1 MPGRSFE
8 DANAFHRVV
17 RAFATTKLGAV
28 LFRPTAHRLDRLISR
43 LTGGKNTFAGI
54 MGGVPAVILTTTG
67 AKSGA
72 PRTVAV
78 LGVPHP
84 GGVAVIA
91 SNYGSHKHPA
101 WYHNLKANPA
111 ATVELDGETWR
122 ATARQAT
129 ASERDEIW
137 AKGVAIIPG
146 LMKEE
151 VWAGDRHIEAF
162 ILARN

>member
-1 MPGRSFE
+1 MPARSFR

-17 RAFATTKLGAV
+17 RVFATTKVGRV
-28 LFRPTAHRLDRLISR
+28 LFRPTAHHLDRLIGR
-43 LTGGKNTFAGI
+43 LSGGKRTFAGI
-54 MGGVPAVILTTTG
+54 MGGVPAVMLTSTG

-84 GGVAVIA
+84 DGVAVIA

-101 WYHNLKANPA
+101 WYYNLKVNTAC
-111 ATVELDGETWR
+111 TVEIEGETWR
-122 ATARQAT
+122 ATARLAT
-129 ASERDEIW
+129 ASERDDIW
-137 AKGVAIIPG
+137 AKGVAIMPG
-146 LMKEE
+146 LIKEE

-162 ILARN
+162 ILAQN